1 MGHGAPAAKPVVAEE
16 LGAPETVGMLDAPA
30 SVEADAECVGE
41 GLAPASLEGLA
52 LDGVQPPTMSAR
64 ATNTAPTRLAIKTKH
79 YTEQRVLAER
89 EAQTLAGAA
98 PKPHFQFAPEEGSEG
113 LLGPLEVRCRCLEE
127 S

>member
-52 LDGVQPPTMSAR
+52 LDGVQPPTMIASPISA
-64 ATNTAPTRLAIKTKH
+64 A
-79 YTEQRVLAER
+79 
-89 EAQTLAGAA
+89 
-98 PKPHFQFAPEEGSEG
+98 
-113 LLGPLEVRCRCLEE
+113 
-127 S
+127 